1 VWPLLNCGLILDN
14 RILGSI
20 LQVLGCLVASVSGYI
35 IYPAL
40 GGLILAASLI
50 VFGLSVE
57 KSGDV

>member
-1 VWPLLNCGLILDN
+1 VWLLWICGW
-14 RILGSI
+14 ILGNRLIGSV
-20 LQVLGCLVASVSGYI
+20 LQVAGCVVASVSGYV

-40 GGLILAASLI
+40 GGLILSASLI